1 MCEYPNV
8 CIPLWA
14 TIATPLL
21 TAFVGILLGLI
32 PYFKINKKDKLQ
44 SSSDISK
51 TINAQF
57 GDYKNLLLKYIEQ
70 AKIQK
75 DTVDF
80 TELTN
85 SFELLIGNL
94 TDACEKL
101 LNNALPKTANKKFLP
116 IVKEICD
123 YSVIQTYY
131 GMTKMEYKKENYQ
144 LIFDVYEKH
153 CKKSS

>member
-8 CIPLWA
+8 CVPLWA
-14 TIATPLL
+14 TIITPLL
-21 TAFVGILLGLI
+21 AFLIGLI
-32 PYFKINKKDKLQ
+32 PYFQINKKDKLQ

-57 GDYKNLLLKYIEQ
+57 GGYKTLLLKYIEQ
-70 AKIQK
+70 AKTQK

-131 GMTKMEYKKENYQ
+131 GMTKMEYKKDNYQ
-144 LIFDVYEKH
+144 LIFDVYEKYY
-153 CKKSS
+153 KKSS